1 MSCNYCRLP
10 ERNEPTFFDVLQK
23 MIELNRLG
31 VYMEIS
37 IDITN
42 AFKVRLYSGNVE
54 IVRYM
59 PHYNA
64 PFMESVIDAMLQDLK
79 RGLDYEL

>member
-1 MSCNYCRLP
+1 MNCNYCRLP
-10 ERNEPTFFDVLQK
+10 EHNEPSFDVLQK

-37 IDITN
+37 VDITN
-42 AFKVRLYSGNVE
+42 AFKIRLYSGNVE
-54 IVRYM
+54 IVRYIL
-59 PHYNA
+59 HYNA

>member
-10 ERNEPTFFDVLQK
+10 EHKEPAFDVLRK

-31 VYMEIS
+31 VYIEIS

-42 AFKVRLYSGNVE
+42 AFKIRLYSGNVE
-54 IVRYM
+54 IVRYI

-64 PFMESVIDAMLQDLK
+64 PFVESVIDAMLQDLK

>member
-10 ERNEPTFFDVLQK
+10 ERNEPSFDVLRK

-42 AFKVRLYSGNVE
+42 AFKIRLYSGNVE
-54 IVRYM
+54 IVRYI

-64 PFMESVIDAMLQDLK
+64 PFFESVIDAMLKDLK
-79 RGLDYEL
+79 KGATL

>member
-1 MSCNYCRLP
+1 MSCNFCAQNNAGRD
-10 ERNEPTFFDVLQK
+10 EPAFDILRK
-23 MIELNRLG
+23 MVELNRLG
-31 VYMEIS
+31 VYLEIS

-42 AFKVRLYSGNVE
+42 AFKIRLYSGNVE
-54 IVRYM
+54 IVRYI

-79 RGLDYEL
+79 KGAAI